1 MGENLTRKIL
11 KAHLADG
18 RMAAGEE
25 IGIKIDEIL
34 IQDITGTAA
43 VLHFEA
49 MQLGRVRCKVACS
62 YGDHNVLQVSEENTE
77 DHLYLSTA
85 ARKYGI
91 WWAKPGAGIGHQ
103 IHQEHFACP
112 GDTALGADSHTVHM
126 GGMGL
131 YAMGAGGLDVAV
143 AMGGGPYYFDMP
155 AVVRVSLTG
164 ALRPWSTA
172 KDVILEML
180 RRKTA
185 NGGFG
190 KVFEYVGPGIQ
201 NLNLQQRIT
210 ICNMGAELGAT
221 TSIFPSDAV
230 TRDYMRRIGR
240 EKDWREVLADPDAA
254 YDESMELDLGAIE
267 PLVALPSNPDKVV
280 PVSQAEGVKVDQVMV
295 GSCTNGSYTDLKA
308 VAQIVK
314 GRKVHPDVTFFV
326 HPSSR
331 MDLEALAR
339 EGLLTELIAA
349 GVNVEAATCG
359 ACIGVGHVP
368 AKGMKSLRA
377 INRNF
382 KGRTG
387 QKDDEVYLS
396 SSEVAAATAIAGVIT
411 DPRKL
416 GLRAPAQ
423 EVPATLDLANNPSL
437 VPPASPQ
444 DAAAVR
450 VIKGDNIQVIPL
462 KGALEPALRGE
473 VLIALGDNISTDHI
487 MPAGAQMLR
496 FRSNIPKLADYVFN
510 RVDPEFVARAK
521 AKKGGF
527 IVGGS
532 NYGQGSSREH
542 AAIAPMYL
550 GIVGVIVKDFARI
563 HLANLI
569 NWGILPMTFADPADH
584 GRVRQGDVLEISDV
598 RRLVEGGAS
607 SLVVKNVTQG
617 TTFKVA
623 LSLNRRERAYV
634 LAGGKLAHTKA
645 QPLH

>member
-18 RMAAGEE
+18 RLAAGEE

-77 DHLYLSTA
+77 DHVYLSTA
-85 ARKYGI
+85 ARKYGF

-112 GDTALGADSHTVHM
+112 GDT
-126 GGMGL
+126 
-131 YAMGAGGLDVAV
+131 
-143 AMGGGPYYFDMP
+143 
-155 AVVRVSLTG
+155 
-164 ALRPWSTA
+164 
-172 KDVILEML
+172 
-180 RRKTA
+180 
-185 NGGFG
+185 
-190 KVFEYVGPGIQ
+190 
-201 NLNLQQRIT
+201 
-210 ICNMGAELGAT
+210 ELGAT

-240 EKDWREVLADPDAA
+240 EKDWREVLPDPDAA

-267 PLVALPSNPDKVV
+267 PLVALPSNPDRVV
-280 PVSQAEGVKVDQVMV
+280 PVSEAEGVKVDQVMV

-308 VAQIVK
+308 VAQIVR

-416 GLRAPAQ
+416 GLRAPGQ
-423 EVPATLDLANNPSL
+423 ELPATLDLANNPSL

-444 DAAAVR
+444 DAPSVQ

-462 KGALEPALRGE
+462 KGALEPTLRGE
-473 VLIALGDNISTDHI
+473 VLIVLGDNISTDHI

-496 FRSNIPKLADYVFN
+496 FRSNIPKLAEYVFN

-584 GRVRQGDVLEISDV
+584 ARVRQGYVLEIADV
-598 RRLVEGGAS
+598 RRLVESGAS

-617 TTFKVA
+617 TIFKVA